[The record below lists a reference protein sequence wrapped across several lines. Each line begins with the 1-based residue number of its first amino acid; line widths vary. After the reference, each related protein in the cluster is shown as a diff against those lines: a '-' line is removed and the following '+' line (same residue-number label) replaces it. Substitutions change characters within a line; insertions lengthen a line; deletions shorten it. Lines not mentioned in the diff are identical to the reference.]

1 MMQKIKEF
9 GNGPNNMERWVV
21 PITSSNKADNGRN
34 RSNS

>member
-9 GNGPNNMERWVV
+9 GNGPNNMERWV
-21 PITSSNKADNGRN
+21 ISTNTSDKADNGRN